1 MGDASDEEAKL
12 IQKAAAG
19 DMDSFAALYL
29 RHLDP
34 IYRYLYFR
42 IGDELEAQDLAEQV
56 FLQAWEALPG
66 YRERGARLNHWLYRI
81 AHNLVIDYHRKG
93 KFVVTQELEEEAG
106 WQNQPP
112 SSLEQLIEKEEAA
125 ELAVA
130 IQKLPELHQQV
141 IILRFVE
148 GLKHAEIARIIEK
161 SEIACRVIQYQ
172 ALTALNRVLSKTLE
186 SDP

>member
-1 MGDASDEEAKL
+1 MGDASNEEARL
-12 IQKAAAG
+12 IQKAASG
-19 DMDSFAALYL
+19 DMDSFAVLYL

-42 IGDELEAQDLAEQV
+42 IGDEQEAQDLAEQV

-66 YRERGARLNHWLYRI
+66 YRERGSRLRHWLYRI
-81 AHNLVIDYHRKG
+81 AHNLVIDFHRKG
-93 KFVVTQELEEEAG
+93 KFVVSQGLDEEEG
-106 WQNQPP
+106 WHGQPP
-112 SSLEQLIEKEEAA
+112 SSLEQLIKKEEAA
-125 ELAVA
+125 ELAAAV
-130 IQKLPELHQQV
+130 QKLPEIHQQV

-148 GLKHAEIARIIEK
+148 GLKHAEIARIVEK

-172 ALTALNRVLSKTLE
+172 ALAALNRILSKTLE

>member
-1 MGDASDEEAKL
+1 MGDASEGEASL
-12 IQKAAAG
+12 IQKAASG
-19 DMDSFAALYL
+19 DMDSFAVLYL
-29 RHLDP
+29 RHLDS

-66 YRERGARLNHWLYRI
+66 YRERGSRLIHWLYRI
-81 AHNLVIDYHRKG
+81 AHNLVVDFHRKG
-93 KFVVTQELEEEAG
+93 KFVVSDPLDEEAG
-106 WQNQPP
+106 WHGQPP
-112 SSLEQLIEKEEAA
+112 SSLEQVIQKEEAA
-125 ELAVA
+125 ELADA
-130 IQKLPELHQQV
+130 IRILPEVYQQV

-161 SEIACRVIQYQ
+161 SETACRVIQYQ
-172 ALTALNRVLSKTLE
+172 ALNALNRILSKTLE